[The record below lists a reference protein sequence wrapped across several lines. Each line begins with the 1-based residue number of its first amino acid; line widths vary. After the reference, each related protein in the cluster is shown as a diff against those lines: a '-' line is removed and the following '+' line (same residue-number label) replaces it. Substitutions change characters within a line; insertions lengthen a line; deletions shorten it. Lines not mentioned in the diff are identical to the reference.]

1 MRISKLRRIK
11 LILDPVINREG
22 YFSYIAPLNP
32 EHYKRY
38 IELINQRFDSPI
50 NFSDILTKE
59 ENLRAI
65 VEQIDVRIEILVDTN
80 LYVSKIDSNELD
92 YGMELIELISHKR
105 INYRF
110 LIGEDELIN
119 ELENKPEDKL
129 NE

>member
-11 LILDPVINREG
+11 LLLDPAINREG
-22 YFSYIAPLNP
+22 YFSYIAPLNL

-38 IELINQRFDSPI
+38 IELITDRFDSPI
-50 NFSDILTKE
+50 NFSDILTNE

-65 VEQIDVRIEILVDTN
+65 VEQIDVRIDILVDTN
-80 LYVSKIDSNELD
+80 LYVSSINSNDLD
-92 YGMELIELISHKR
+92 YGLELIELISNKR
-105 INYRF
+105 IDYRF
-110 LIGEDELIN
+110 LIGDEELIN